1 MRLLQAVRPWSQSCW
16 PSTSAL
22 RTCKRR
28 AIRIKIQ
35 WSRCI
40 LRLSR
45 NDAALVMSCPVVSYR
60 GLLSWCLN
68 IEYGGKSGARGWWW
82 QHRFAGTAIFSPKHC
97 PHWRVVTARVKAFGP
112 KHFACKF
119 SRKSGF
125 VWCPCAF
132 PLRRLAQSLRC
143 GVVLILERGI
153 FPVNSRIKLLL
164 WHVHVHFNC
173 TYKSC
178 G

>member
-16 PSTSAL
+16 PSTSVL

-82 QHRFAGTAIFSPKHC
+82 QHRFAGTAIFFPPNTVHTEGLLRQESTPGLDQG
-97 PHWRVVTARVKAFGP
+97 TLFGP
-112 KHFACKF
+112 QHFSCKF
-119 SRKSGF
+119 SQKIALVTR
-125 VWCPCAF
+125 PCAF
-132 PLRRLAQSLRC
+132 QLHVQIVRLSSGGAAFFLS
-143 GVVLILERGI
+143 ILA
-153 FPVNSRIKLLL
+153 
-164 WHVHVHFNC
+164 
-173 TYKSC
+173 
-178 G
+178 

>member
-68 IEYGGKSGARGWWW
+68 IEYGGKSGASRG
-82 QHRFAGTAIFSPKHC
+82 QEDDDDNTDLLEL
-97 PHWRVVTARVKAFGP
+97 
-112 KHFACKF
+112 HF
-119 SRKSGF
+119 
-125 VWCPCAF
+125 F
-132 PLRRLAQSLRC
+132 PPNTVHTEGLLRQESKPLAPS
-143 GVVLILERGI
+143 IL
-153 FPVNSRIKLLL
+153 PVNSRVKVALCDA
-164 WHVHVHFNC
+164 HVHFHC
-173 TYKSC
+173 AGSHKVCAAGLSRSWSVAFFLWILA
-178 G
+178 